1 LDKPRKLPGR
11 LRGDAPWLPWQ
22 WEDNLP
28 GAVAIQAVAA
38 GQADEAQQKLALTTI
53 VEMICQTYDLSY
65 SPDSERDSAFAEGKR
80 FVGLQ
85 IAKLTKLNYSNVK
98 RDRTHG

>member
-1 LDKPRKLPGR
+1 VEKQRKLPGR
-11 LRGDAPWLPWQ
+11 LRGDAAWLPWEWQ
-22 WEDNLP
+22 SDLP

-38 GQADEAQQKLALTTI
+38 GEATEDQQKLAITTI
-53 VEMICQTYDLSY
+53 VEKICDTYDLSY
-65 SPDSERDSAFAEGKR
+65 SPDSERDTAFAEGKR

-98 RDRTHG
+98 RET